1 MKQLGWVSRYYA
13 KRKKSIKRLY
23 TVWIYLY
30 NILDKI
36 IGTEN
41 KLVVAWEQERVVG
54 RKEAQERCGD
64 KKFCIIWGFVFFL
77 PRWGLVGS
85 QFPNQGSELVPPA
98 VEAQNPNHW
107 TAREFPQYLN
117 QSDGSMNLYMWY
129 KCKDN
134 KNTWTCAYT
143 DTKMSTRKTGEIW

>member
-1 MKQLGWVSRYYA
+1 MLNEKVNL
-13 KRKKSIKRLY
+13 KRLY

-64 KKFCIIWGFVFFL
+64 KNSSVSFWGFVFFL
-77 PRWGLVGS
+77 PHWGSCGIS
-85 QFPNQGSELVPPA
+85 VPQPGIWTRAPA

-107 TAREFPQYLN
+107 IAREFPQYLN

-143 DTKMSTRKTGEIW
+143 DTKMSTCKNGWNMITG